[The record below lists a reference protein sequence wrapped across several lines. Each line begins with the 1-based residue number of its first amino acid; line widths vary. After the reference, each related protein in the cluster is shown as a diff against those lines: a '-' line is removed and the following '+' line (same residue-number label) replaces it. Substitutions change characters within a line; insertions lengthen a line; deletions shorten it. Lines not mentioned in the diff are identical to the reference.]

1 MLGKSARTL
10 PGGQALP
17 PARQRAAAETGLAET
32 SAGTDPGRVPGAGAL
47 LCEAAV
53 TLAACLSV
61 ALVLALLG
69 RHLAGG

>member
-1 MLGKSARTL
+1 MPGKSARTL
-10 PGGQALP
+10 PGGQAAEPDLVET
-17 PARQRAAAETGLAET
+17 AAGRA
-32 SAGTDPGRVPGAGAL
+32 PGAGAL

-53 TLAACLSV
+53 TLAVCLSV

>member
-10 PGGQALP
+10 PGGQAP
-17 PARQRAAAETGLAET
+17 PPVRQRAAVETGIAETAAASG
-32 SAGTDPGRVPGAGAL
+32 SGRVPGAGAV